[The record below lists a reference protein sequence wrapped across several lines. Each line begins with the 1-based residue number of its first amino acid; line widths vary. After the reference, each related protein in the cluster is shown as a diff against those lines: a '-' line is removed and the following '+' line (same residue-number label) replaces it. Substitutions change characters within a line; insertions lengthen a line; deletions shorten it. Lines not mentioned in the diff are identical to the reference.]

1 MYHHESHFLQL
12 VETIRALRGENGC
25 PWDRRQTTVSLV
37 KYLKSEF
44 DELLAAIENQDEENL
59 CEELGD
65 LLFIIVMIAEI
76 NHEENRFSIDEV
88 LTAITEKLI
97 RRHPHVFAG
106 VEISDEKQLHEQWQR
121 IKAMEKSK
129 KLI

>member
-1 MYHHESHFLQL
+1 MYQLEPLFLRL
-12 VETIRALRGENGC
+12 TETVKTLRGENGC
-25 PWDRRQTTVSLV
+25 PWDKRQTTNSLV
-37 KYLKSEF
+37 KYLRSEF
-44 DELLAAIENQDEENL
+44 DELLLAIENEDTENL

-76 NHEENRFSIDEV
+76 HSEGGKFSISQV
-88 LTAITEKLI
+88 LDGITEKLI

-106 VEISDEKQLHEQWQR
+106 EQVSSEQELQEQWQR
-121 IKAMEKSK
+121 IKALEKSK